1 VNNKF
6 NQVKNHKI
14 NQNPKTDGEKLA
26 GLEKFIHKIMPYW
39 SVIVEP
45 FILFTKGEDEFV
57 SWETFL
63 TQSMVEKYLIHP
75 PDLLLIDN
83 GKMIILELDGK
94 IHDIKTEKTDKR
106 NKRCELNNIPY
117 IVVNEADLRV
127 KLDIPKTR
135 PLTQDQINNAF
146 HAQLI
151 KLL

>member
-1 VNNKF
+1 
-6 NQVKNHKI
+6 
-14 NQNPKTDGEKLA
+14 
-26 GLEKFIHKIMPYW
+26 
-39 SVIVEP
+39 
-45 FILFTKGEDEFV
+45 
-57 SWETFL
+57 
-63 TQSMVEKYLIHP
+63 
-75 PDLLLIDN
+75 
-83 GKMIILELDGK
+83 MIILELDGK

>member
-1 VNNKF
+1 MNNKF

-75 PDLLLIDN
+75 P
-83 GKMIILELDGK
+83 
-94 IHDIKTEKTDKR
+94 
-106 NKRCELNNIPY
+106 
-117 IVVNEADLRV
+117 
-127 KLDIPKTR
+127 
-135 PLTQDQINNAF
+135 
-146 HAQLI
+146 
-151 KLL
+151 